1 MVVDGLLSK
10 QKFGKK
16 KFPQI
21 EVTGQFTLWALKL
34 LLAENDPL

>member
-1 MVVDGLLSK
+1 MVVDGLLSNK
-10 QKFGKK
+10 SLEK

-34 LLAENDPL
+34 LLAEKDAL